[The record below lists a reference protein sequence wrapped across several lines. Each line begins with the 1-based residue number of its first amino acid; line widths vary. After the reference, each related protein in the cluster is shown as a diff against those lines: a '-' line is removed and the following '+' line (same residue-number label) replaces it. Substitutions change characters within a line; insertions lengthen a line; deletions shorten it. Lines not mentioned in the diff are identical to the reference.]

1 MEKLLPASAN
11 LAEHSALGTGSLN
24 ILELLKQHADLENVE
39 LATDLPSEA
48 IEIHWAEVRT
58 PRINTNLGKE
68 ILGAKLL
75 DYKFQYIASF
85 SYGGEAIVC
94 KDWMSKK
101 EEAYYELFDARM
113 GARTIH
119 ETKLAGNGTCNC
131 TWLVDFLKNAPS
143 IAADSLRTDRIRWR
157 KTYDGFRL
165 TLTSISTD
173 GRLSE
178 SQEFIFSSDFKYMKW
193 EHHAAIAELV

>member
-11 LAEHSALGTGSLN
+11 LAEHSALGNGTLN

-39 LATDLPSEA
+39 LATELPAEA
-48 IEIHWAEVRT
+48 IEIHWSEVRT
-58 PRINTNLGKE
+58 PNINSNLGKE

-85 SYGGEAIVC
+85 SYNGEAIVC

-101 EEAYYELFDARM
+101 DEECYELFDARM
-113 GARTIH
+113 GSRTVH

-131 TWLVDFLKNAPS
+131 TWLIDFLKNAAS
-143 IAADSLRTDRIRWR
+143 IAQDSLRADKLRWR

-165 TLTSISTD
+165 TLTSSSSD
-173 GRLSE
+173 GRLCE

-193 EHHAAIAELV
+193 EHHTAISELA